1 VTAGFAEYEDYDGC
15 GLAELIRRGEV
26 SAAEV
31 CEAAIERIERRN
43 PEINAVVTPLFD
55 FGRGAL
61 ASLPPEAPFCGVPF
75 LLKDHLSAL
84 AGYPLTFGSKA
95 LARFVPDH
103 DSELV
108 ARYRRAGLVI
118 LGKTNTPEFGITAF
132 TEPELFGPARN
143 PWDPRRTPG
152 GSSGG
157 SAAAVAAG
165 MVPLAGGGDGGGSIR
180 IPAAYCGLFGL
191 KPSRGRVPTG
201 PDFGEIFQ
209 GAVIEHVITRSVRDS
224 AAVLDAI
231 AGPDA
236 GAPYLIAPP
245 ERPFFEETRRD
256 PRRLRIAFD
265 VRSPLEQPVHPE
277 HVKAVLH
284 AALLL
289 QRLGHELVEARPD
302 LRFAELADSYVSV
315 LCGEVAAELEEI
327 AAHLGRPVR
336 PRDVEA
342 TTWMIA
348 MVGRSLSA
356 AAFANAR
363 RLWGVAS
370 RAMGRF
376 HQSYDL
382 YLTPTTAQ
390 PPARIGELLPG
401 PLEMTAMKAAAGL
414 RLGNLL
420 RASGMFAAAARRNMA
435 RTPFTQLANF
445 TGQPAMSVPL
455 HWTRGGLPCGVH
467 FTAAIGDEAT
477 LFQLAAQL
485 EREVPWCHR
494 RAEDS
499 RPG

>member
-1 VTAGFAEYEDYDGC
+1 MTAGFTEYESYDGC

-31 CEAAIERIERRN
+31 CEAAIARIERRN
-43 PEINAVVTPLFD
+43 PGINAVVTPLFD
-55 FGRGAL
+55 FGRSAL
-61 ASLPPEAPFCGVPF
+61 ASLPPQAPFRGVPF

-95 LARFVPDH
+95 LAQFIPDH

-108 ARYRRAGLVI
+108 TRYRRAGFVI
-118 LGKTNTPEFGITAF
+118 LGKTNTPELGITAF
-132 TEPELFGPARN
+132 TEPELFGPTRN
-143 PWDPRRTPG
+143 PWDTGRTPG

-157 SAAAVAAG
+157 AAAAVASG

-209 GAVIEHVITRSVRDS
+209 GAVVEHVITRTVRDS
-224 AAVLDAI
+224 AAALDAI
-231 AGPDA
+231 AGPDP

-245 ERPFFEETRRD
+245 ERPFLEETRRD

-265 VRSPLEQPVHPE
+265 VRSPLDAPVHLE

-284 AALLL
+284 AAVTL
-289 QRLGHELVEARPD
+289 QRIGHEVEEARPE
-302 LRFAELADSYVSV
+302 LLFGELADSYVTV
-315 LCGEVAAELEEI
+315 LCGEVAAEFEEI
-327 AAHLGRPVR
+327 GAHLGRPLR
-336 PRDVEA
+336 AGDVEA
-342 TTWMIA
+342 TTWMVG
-348 MVGRSLSA
+348 MVGRSLTA

-376 HQSYDL
+376 HQRYDL

-401 PLEMTAMKAAAGL
+401 PLEMAAMKAAAGM
-414 RLGNLL
+414 RLGRLL
-420 RASGMFAAAARRNMA
+420 RACGIFAAAARRNMA

-455 HWTRGGLPCGVH
+455 HWTAQGLPCGVH

-477 LFQLAAQL
+477 LFQLAAQI
-485 EREVPWCHR
+485 ERAAPWFHR
-494 RAEDS
+494 RAGVAS
-499 RPG
+499 AV